1 MPKAFISYAR
11 DGSYG
16 ENLAVEIHQQLKA
29 AGFTVFRD
37 VISLKP
43 GDVWFHKLDAEL
55 ESSDVMVL
63 VLSEKVRTSVWVPNE
78 VDAAKELGIPIIPV
92 LAEKMLRPIWIRHLQ
107 VLDFCGVVD
116 WALLFGAIGHHVDGR
131 PSPPSPLSRQ
141 AVEGEQ
147 ESTVS
152 LSPPIS
158 GRGVGGREAP
168 IWSHDNG
175 QDQYGRYAD
184 LAVKNVTQR
193 FRWIEPGT
201 FWMGSPESEPE
212 RDGDETWH
220 QVTLTK
226 GFWLGDTACTQSLW
240 KTVLGSNPA
249 YFKDNAKNPVEQVS
263 WDDTQEFI
271 QTFNS
276 MVSGLNAQL
285 PTEAQWEYACRAG
298 TNTPFSF
305 GDNITPRQVNYNGK
319 YPYASGKIGLSRQ
332 KTVPVKSFPAN
343 AWGLY
348 EMHGNVWE
356 WCQDW
361 YEDYPEESVTNPEG
375 SQANSERVVRGGS
388 WLHRSARVRSAIR
401 NMHYPVSLANHR
413 GFRLSLGL

>member
-141 AVEGEQ
+141 AVEGGQ
-147 ESTVS
+147 EKEPQAEPVAGRYIIHNNGTVTDTATKLMWKRCS
-152 LSPPIS
+152 E
-158 GRGVGGREAP
+158 G
-168 IWSHDNG
+168 
-175 QDQYGRYAD
+175 QYGEDCKVEAQRY
-184 LAVKNVTQR
+184 
-193 FRWIEPGT
+193 I
-201 FWMGSPESEPE
+201 
-212 RDGDETWH
+212 
-220 QVTLTK
+220 
-226 GFWLGDTACTQSLW
+226 
-240 KTVLGSNPA
+240 
-249 YFKDNAKNPVEQVS
+249 
-263 WDDTQEFI
+263 WDDAMSKFE
-271 QTFNS
+271 
-276 MVSGLNAQL
+276 
-285 PTEAQWEYACRAG
+285 
-298 TNTPFSF
+298 
-305 GDNITPRQVNYNGK
+305 
-319 YPYASGKIGLSRQ
+319 
-332 KTVPVKSFPAN
+332 
-343 AWGLY
+343 
-348 EMHGNVWE
+348 
-356 WCQDW
+356 
-361 YEDYPEESVTNPEG
+361 
-375 SQANSERVVRGGS
+375 
-388 WLHRSARVRSAIR
+388 
-401 NMHYPVSLANHR
+401 
-413 GFRLSLGL
+413 